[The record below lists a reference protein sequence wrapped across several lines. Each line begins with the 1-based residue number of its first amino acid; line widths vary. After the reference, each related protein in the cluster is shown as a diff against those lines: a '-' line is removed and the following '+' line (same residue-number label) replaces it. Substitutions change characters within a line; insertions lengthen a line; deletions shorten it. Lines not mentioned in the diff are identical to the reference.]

1 MKCRARTADDV
12 EKARRAGEAEGIR
25 KCIEGMLMIS
35 MLFLADKCGWRT
47 RRLNRFWEFFMQYSD
62 EMAKRNIS
70 VDDLREILKKEYDVN
85 VKIQ

>member
-1 MKCRARTADDV
+1 MKCRARTSDDV
-12 EKARRAGEAEGIR
+12 EKARRAGEAEGTR
-25 KCIEGMLMIS
+25 KSVEGMLMIS

>member
-1 MKCRARTADDV
+1 MKCRARTSDDV
-12 EKARRAGEAEGIR
+12 EKARRAGEAEGTR
-25 KCIEGMLMIS
+25 KSIEGMLMIS

>member
-1 MKCRARTADDV
+1 MKCRARTSDDV

-25 KCIEGMLMIS
+25 KSVEMLLMVS
-35 MLFLADKCGWRT
+35 LLFMADKCGWRA
-47 RRLNRFWEFFMQYSD
+47 RQLNRFWEFFMQYSD

>member
-1 MKCRARTADDV
+1 MKCRARTSDDV

-25 KCIEGMLMIS
+25 KSVEGMLMIS

-70 VDDLREILKKEYDVN
+70 VDDLREILKKEYDIK
-85 VKIQ
+85 VKVE

>member
-25 KCIEGMLMIS
+25 KCIEGILMIS
-35 MLFLADKCGWRT
+35 MLFLADKCGWRA

-70 VDDLREILKKEYDVN
+70 GDDLREILEKEYDVK
-85 VKIQ
+85 VKVQ